1 MYLNGVKGVWSCWTC
16 FGIKRTP
23 PSAPFSLL
31 LSRSPKGTF
40 LTELFFLVGKSPSSS
55 HSEMKSFYLV
65 DFLLINGKNSPFS
78 LSRVS
83 IFSAPNWKFPSRP
96 LFDGKGGR
104 RYAENFAC
112 IRNLRNSH
120 GSNSASTRDTLF
132 VKASSSRCNYAYFVE
147 NASMDLRTYLLRR
160 LASIFACTLI
170 EESGWPHFFG
180 HNNIIY

>member
-40 LTELFFLVGKSPSSS
+40 LTELFFSLLEKVRRLLILRWKV
-55 HSEMKSFYLV
+55 YLV
-65 DFLLINGKNSPFS
+65 DFLFINGKNSPFS

-120 GSNSASTRDTLF
+120 GPNSASTRDTLF

-147 NASMDLRTYLLRR
+147 KRKHGPSYIPPSPL
-160 LASIFACTLI
+160 S
-170 EESGWPHFFG
+170 
-180 HNNIIY
+180 